1 MEFGNTVSPN
11 GTASLTVYVKDLMMM
26 AVAVVVAVVAFAV
39 AHEALEAL
47 KFKKIKNPA
56 YSIALGLY

>member
-26 AVAVVVAVVAFAV
+26 AVAVVVAVAFAV
-39 AHEALEAL
+39 ALEAL
-47 KFKKIKNPA
+47 NLKK
-56 YSIALGLY
+56 